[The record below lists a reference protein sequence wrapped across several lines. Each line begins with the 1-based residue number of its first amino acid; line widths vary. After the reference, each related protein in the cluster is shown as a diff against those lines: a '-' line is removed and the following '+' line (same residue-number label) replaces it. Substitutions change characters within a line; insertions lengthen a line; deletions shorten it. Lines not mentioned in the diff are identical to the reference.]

1 MRGSRRFATG
11 WQAHHSMI
19 GVGDLFRIGIGPSS
33 SHTVGPMKAAASFAA
48 ALKGVAFARVG
59 CDLLGSLAWTGEGHA
74 TDKEVILGLA
84 GFLTDGIEPELIES
98 LVNHVRAHHRLRVQD
113 RDIAFNPKEDL
124 RFHLIG
130 KTPDHPNKLHIA

>member
-59 CDLLGSLAWTGEGHA
+59 CDLLGSLAWPGAGHA
-74 TDKEVILGLA
+74 TDTAAILGLA
-84 GFLTDGIEPELIES
+84 GGSEE
-98 LVNHVRAHHRLRVQD
+98 RRVGAECVSTC
-113 RDIAFNPKEDL
+113 RYRWAPY
-124 RFHLIG
+124 H
-130 KTPDHPNKLHIA
+130 